1 MSTHLAFRT
10 PVGGVSVP
18 AGKSKELGTVDVAPY
33 DQIRVV
39 ADERVG
45 SGSNVQVRITIT
57 EGSELVAQLDTF
69 ALSPDSQ
76 FTRVY
81 DVPATKLTLF
91 ADAGS
96 GTGTDAFDVLVY
108 GSK

>member
-1 MSTHLAFRT
+1 MSCGLFRKT
-10 PVGGVSVP
+10 
-18 AGKSKELGTVDVAPY
+18 AG
-33 DQIRVV
+33 
-39 ADERVG
+39 
-45 SGSNVQVRITIT
+45 TIT

-96 GTGTDAFDVLVY
+96 GTGTDAFDELVLEPEPPAICRRSLSMEVFRVAINVLMAFCCSR
-108 GSK
+108 GFRPAIRRS

>member
-1 MSTHLAFRT
+1 MFTRGPSRT
-10 PVGGVSVP
+10 VKGARADVS
-18 AGKSKELGTVDVAPY
+18 AY

-45 SGSNVQVRITIT
+45 SGSNVQIRITIT
-57 EGSELVAQLDTF
+57 EGGELVAQLDTF
-69 ALSPDSQ
+69 SLTPESQ
-76 FTRVY
+76 VTRVY
-81 DVPATKLTLF
+81 EVPATKLTLF

-96 GTGTDAFDVLVY
+96 GSGTDAFDVLVY